1 MFRVFDALRMSEDLQ
16 LQLLNNKL
24 QLQQVEAALELDK
37 NNEELLKLKSDLE
50 EVISLTLTLID
61 KPTKSDECP
70 WKVGDICMAQC
81 SRDKL

>member
-1 MFRVFDALRMSEDLQ
+1 MDVSVEMSDDLQ
-16 LQLLNNKL
+16 LQLLSNKL
-24 QLQQVEAALELDK
+24 QLQQVEAALELNK

-50 EVISLTLTLID
+50 EVISLTLALID

-70 WKVGDICMAQC
+70 WKVGEICMAQS